1 MWERAQWTKKRPFHE
16 EYPSLSCLFST
27 AQGSEG
33 GVQQKLTAVGH
44 NESANDTRQ
53 LVSREDVVAALGL
66 LRGDSNAGR
75 GGILPAKGANG
86 RRQQMFVKAIRK
98 IAHCCQDAGV
108 MTRPAFHATLVRFDF
123 WPAGKAR
130 RNADR
135 MRTID
140 VWHWLRLLTVSPYSG
155 GGGGGRGGDGGGGGG
170 ARGRAGAGVS
180 PIHGRRPEEASGR
193 NKKGDRFGDGGGGGA
208 TGDEMVGARL
218 LSREETSLVIEAL
231 EYRSSLGE
239 NARTGTDGV
248 FISVNT
254 FWKIMTMHAPG
265 VVDWEA
271 QQRLDAIE
279 VRCYTQRVQYVIE
292 VRCQTQ
298 LFNLDAVR
306 TLERV
311 VQA

>member
-1 MWERAQWTKKRPFHE
+1 MRSYRRYMWERAQWIKRRPFHE

-27 AQGSEG
+27 AQGPEAD
-33 GVQQKLTAVGH
+33 VQQQLTTAGS
-44 NESANDTRQ
+44 NANTHEAPQ
-53 LVSREDVVAALGL
+53 MVSREDVVAALGL

-86 RRQQMFVKAIRK
+86 RRQQMFVKAVRK

-140 VWHWLRLLTVSPYSG
+140 VWHWLRLLTVPPYSG
-155 GGGGGRGGDGGGGGG
+155 GG
-170 ARGRAGAGVS
+170 RGRASAD
-180 PIHGRRPEEASGR
+180 HGRRPEEGGRR
-193 NKKGDRFGDGGGGGA
+193 NKKGYRVGDGGGGA

-254 FWKIMTMHAPG
+254 FWDVMTTYAPG
-265 VVDWEA
+265 VVDWEE
-271 QQRLDAIE
+271 QKRLDAIE
-279 VRCYTQRVQYVIE
+279 VRCHT
-292 VRCQTQ
+292 
-298 LFNLDAVR
+298 
-306 TLERV
+306 
-311 VQA
+311 

>member
-16 EYPSLSCLFST
+16 EYPSLSCLFGP
-27 AQGSEG
+27 AQGAEAD
-33 GVQQKLTAVGH
+33 VQQRNQTGSSNSNK
-44 NESANDTRQ
+44 NDTPQ
-53 LVSREDVVAALGL
+53 LVSREDMVAALGL
-66 LRGDSNAGR
+66 LRGDSNGGR

-86 RRQQMFVKAIRK
+86 RHQQMFVKAIRK

-140 VWHWLRLLTVSPYSG
+140 VWHWLRLLTVPPYYGGGGGSGSG
-155 GGGGGRGGDGGGGGG
+155 GGGGGRRILSAEVSPVYGRRPEEGGRRNKKGYRIGDGGGG
-170 ARGRAGAGVS
+170 AA
-180 PIHGRRPEEASGR
+180 
-193 NKKGDRFGDGGGGGA
+193 
-208 TGDEMVGARL
+208 GDEMVGARL

-239 NARTGTDGV
+239 NARAGTDGV

-254 FWKIMTMHAPG
+254 FWTIMATHAPG

-271 QQRLDAIE
+271 QNKLDAID
-279 VRCYTQRVQYVIE
+279 VSYTQD
-292 VRCQTQ
+292 VR
-298 LFNLDAVR
+298 LFPRFFLSSM
-306 TLERV
+306 LP
-311 VQA
+311 